1 MSTFN
6 SFFFFFIDGYNRIV
20 DLQLVKMEE
29 DTKKISFGFKLVS
42 KPKVMQNLVSRTIPE
57 KAVDFIECVEEKAI
71 KVIGLEETHEIHEL
85 VIPLQPSFRRL
96 LPAEVAKSKQN
107 CSNNKLPENGTL
119 SLDEMAVQALLS
131 GCQKTENDEEDD
143 SKTIDIP
150 MKANIIGESEMSKL
164 EDYNDVP
171 VDKFGLAMLR
181 GMGWESTKGIGKNP
195 KLITSTE
202 QKLRPKGMGLGAD
215 QLLKKNVQK
224 QENTEEELKLK
235 TGAYVQIL
243 LGRLDGQYGQII
255 GFDEGASM
263 VMVKITRTGQT
274 EKINENTF
282 SLVTK
287 QDYDK
292 NSRVINIKKYKDY
305 HEGKMKTDDIEN
317 RSHHH
322 RNKKNSEKDVS
333 RDRHSRHHKT
343 KKSKHSKSPHRKHKS
358 DHNSHKK
365 YKHKRSSS

>member
-1 MSTFN
+1 
-6 SFFFFFIDGYNRIV
+6 
-20 DLQLVKMEE
+20 MEE

-42 KPKVMQNLVSRTIPE
+42 KPKVMQNLVSRTLPE
-57 KAVDFIECVEEKAI
+57 KTVDFIECVEEKSI
-71 KVIGLEETHEIHEL
+71 KVIGLEETHENHEL
-85 VIPLQPSFRRL
+85 VIPMQPSFKRR
-96 LPAEVAKSKQN
+96 LPAEVTKLKQN
-107 CSNNKLPENGTL
+107 SINNKLQENGAIT
-119 SLDEMAVQALLS
+119 LDEMAVQALLS
-131 GCQKTENDEEDD
+131 GCQKTEEDEENDT
-143 SKTIDIP
+143 KTIDIP
-150 MKANIIGESEMSKL
+150 MKANNVGESEMSKL

-195 KLITSTE
+195 KVIMSTE

-235 TGAYVQIL
+235 VGAYVQIL
-243 LGRLDGQYGQII
+243 LGRLDGQYGQIM

-287 QDYDK
+287 RDYDK
-292 NSRVINIKKYKDY
+292 NSRVINIKKYQDY
-305 HEGKMKTDDIEN
+305 HEGKIKSDDIEN
-317 RSHHH
+317 RSHHQD
-322 RNKKNSEKDVS
+322 RKISEKDVC